1 MTLPR
6 QHLLL
11 VTSRFPYPPI
21 GGDRL
26 RVFHLARL
34 LACEFDVE
42 VLGLGQASA
51 AELQAFRTAT
61 GVRSAQVIAHSRG
74 KALRGAAQALLSG
87 LPLQVGYFRNAALDE
102 AVACS
107 VAQADVMVCH
117 LIRSSEA
124 WRGQRKIPAVLDL
137 CDAISSSY
145 AQVVRTA
152 SLLKPWTWVSRIEG
166 PRVQRFEQREIG
178 RFDLLTLV
186 SAADARS
193 LGAPLDRTLLVTQG
207 VELGLFNYVQ
217 PDRRQGQALALI
229 GKMDTFPNR
238 NGALWFAREV
248 LPRLPPAMHL
258 KLIGDCPDDLRREF
272 ERHARVEV
280 TGRVPDIAAACADC
294 FAAVAPLNVATGIQN
309 KVLEYFAMGLPAVLS
324 ASVARGLLPASAGCF
339 VEAESIEQWVAA
351 LTGLARS
358 PADANEMAGRARLY
372 VDEHHNWDRIGA
384 ALVQRLRQ
392 AMLTEVA

>member
-6 QHLLL
+6 QQLLL

-21 GGDRL
+21 GGDKL

-34 LACEFDVE
+34 LAREFDVE

-51 AELQAFRTAT
+51 AELQAFRAAT
-61 GVRSAQVIAHSRG
+61 GVRSAQAIAHSRG
-74 KALRGAAQALLSG
+74 QALRGAARALLSG
-87 LPLQVGYFRNAALDE
+87 QPLQVGYFRNAALDA
-102 AVACS
+102 AVAHGI
-107 VAQADVMVCH
+107 AHADVMVCH

-152 SLLKPWTWVSRIEG
+152 SLFKPWTWVSRIEG
-166 PRVQRFEQREIG
+166 PRVQRFEQQEIG

-186 SAADARS
+186 SAADVHS
-193 LGAPLDRTLLVTQG
+193 LGAPPDRTMLLTQG
-207 VELGLFNYVQ
+207 VELDAFDYVQ

-248 LPRLPPAMHL
+248 LPKLPTTMRL

-280 TGRVPDIAAACADC
+280 TGRVPDIAAACVDC

-339 VEAESIEQWVAA
+339 IEADGVAQWVTA
-351 LTGLARS
+351 LTGLARN
-358 PADANEMAGRARLY
+358 PADANAMAERARQY

-384 ALVQRLRQ
+384 SFVQRLRQ
-392 AMLTEVA
+392 TMVTQAA